1 VVFRVKARVLLELGA
16 ELISSDA
23 IALYEL
29 IKNAI
34 DAGSKTTE
42 VRVTVALQ
50 HSSYLRLHNELRD
63 STSIDV
69 PEFVAKVETELE
81 QSAPAARKK
90 MVMTVLEPARALAQ
104 LRNLFDDA
112 YRAANTLDVVDDGS
126 GMSLSELKN
135 VYLTIG
141 TTTRLNEKR
150 ALFDRIESEKKD
162 PARIPF
168 GEKGIGRLAA
178 MRLGNML
185 DVSTARR
192 EDHHWNALHVDWEKV
207 RGDLDQDLED
217 IQVEPKRGGAKEPS
231 SVSGTRIR
239 LRAFT
244 ADWTEDKLK
253 GLARTDFAKLYDPF
267 SKGTKRDD
275 IRLFFNDGEII
286 APAFER
292 YLLKHA
298 DALCVGTFSADSG
311 EPVLSGHVQYSL
323 HGREKSFRVTAE
335 HLNSSLRQ
343 EPGRPRK
350 KTQKWIPTDDSIID
364 ALRTVGPFEWE
375 FHWFNRGR
383 LMRDHRELWT
393 ETMRAF
399 VQAWSGGFL
408 VYRDGYRVYP
418 YAAPDDD
425 WLDID
430 RPALGASGYKVN
442 RAQLIGRIRVSSRL
456 NPRLVDQTNREG
468 FRDCPEKVALIRMMR
483 HVLITEFRTFL
494 EDVGDKATSIGKDEL
509 ENIERRLETSQ
520 KEAVRRIRDIGRRVP
535 EEKQAVGEL
544 LDYLREVSLAWE
556 RAKEVAS
563 TYETK
568 LEQYLHLAGIGL
580 MVEFI
585 AHELTRA
592 TQHALKTI
600 ESAGDQDH
608 SRSAAATME
617 TLRAQLKTIEKRL
630 RILDPVSIPGRQRR
644 RDEDVRAIVEEVL
657 DSHTAQFQRH
667 EITIQ
672 CDPVKSTKFV
682 RRVEKGQIVQI
693 FENFIANSVYW
704 LREKRLRVDFEPAIT
719 IDFDEVKGQI
729 TFCDNG
735 PGIPEE
741 RGEEV
746 FKPFFTTKPP
756 GKGRGLGLYSGSR
769 TRPDGLVYSR
779 AARRARPEERA
790 DHRRRLRVTT
800 SGSYWARSQNAV
812 SACSQ
817 DGGGAPIV
825 VEAIPRT
832 EH

>member
-1 VVFRVKARVLLELGA
+1 MVFKVKARVLLELGA

-50 HSSYLRLHNELRD
+50 HSSYLRLQNELRD
-63 STSIDV
+63 ETLIDV
-69 PEFVAKVETELE
+69 PAFVEKVQAELE
-81 QSAPAARKK
+81 QSAPAARKEK
-90 MVMTVLEPARALAQ
+90 VMDVLASARSVAQ
-104 LRNLFDDA
+104 LRKLFEDA
-112 YRAANTLDVVDDGS
+112 YRAANTMDVVDDGS
-126 GMSLSELKN
+126 GMSLSDLKN

-150 ALFDRIESEKKD
+150 TLFNQVAGEKKD
-162 PARIPF
+162 PPRIPL

-178 MRLGNML
+178 MRLGNVL
-185 DVSTARR
+185 HVRTART
-192 EDHHWNALHVDWEKV
+192 DDLHWNILRVDWEHL
-207 RGDLDQDLED
+207 RSDLDQDLED
-217 IQVEPKRGGAKEPS
+217 IRIEPQRDGEKEPLS
-231 SVSGTRIR
+231 TSGTRIR
-239 LRAFT
+239 LRALT

-253 GLARTDFAKLYDPF
+253 ELARTDFAKLYDPF

-275 IRLFFNDGEII
+275 IRLFFNEQEII

-298 DALCVGTFSADSG
+298 DALCTGTFLVEDG
-311 EPVLSGHVQYSL
+311 VPVLSGRVQYSL
-323 HGREKSFRVTAE
+323 HNREKSFKVTAE

-350 KTQKWIPTDDSIID
+350 KNQKWIATDESVID

-375 FHWFNRGR
+375 LHWFNRGR
-383 LMRDHRELWT
+383 LLRDHRELWT
-393 ETMRAF
+393 DTLRAF
-399 VQAWSGGFL
+399 VQAWSGGLL

-430 RPALGASGYKVN
+430 RSALAAGGYKVN
-442 RAQLIGRIRVSSRL
+442 RAQIIGRIRVSSRM

-468 FRDCPEKVALIRMMR
+468 FRDCPEKAALVRMMR

-494 EDVGDKATSIGKDEL
+494 EDVGDEVTSVGKDDL

-520 KEAVRRIRDIGRRVP
+520 KEAVRRIQDIGRRIP
-535 EEKQAVGEL
+535 EEKQTVGQL
-544 LDYLREVSLAWE
+544 LDYLRDVSLAWE
-556 RAKEVAS
+556 RAKEVAA
-563 TYETK
+563 TFETE
-568 LEQYLHLAGIGL
+568 LEKYLHLAGIGL

-592 TQHALKTI
+592 TQHALQTI
-600 ESAGDQDH
+600 ESAGDQGK
-608 SRSAAATME
+608 AATGSTME

-644 RDEDVRAIVEEVL
+644 KNEDVRSIVEEVL
-657 DSHTAQFQRH
+657 DSHQSQFLRH
-667 EITIQ
+667 DISVR
-672 CDPVKSTKFV
+672 CDPVKPVKFM

-704 LREKRLRVDFEPAIT
+704 LKEKRLLADFEPAIT
-719 IDFDEVKGQI
+719 IVFDETKGEI
-729 TFCDNG
+729 TFRDNG

-756 GKGRGLGLYSGSR
+756 GKGRGLGLYIASKLAEYNEIELKLD
-769 TRPDGLVYSR
+769 TATR
-779 AARRARPEERA
+779 AAI
-790 DHRRRLRVTT
+790 HRGFVLRFKDKT
-800 SGSYWARSQNAV
+800 
-812 SACSQ
+812 
-817 DGGGAPIV
+817 
-825 VEAIPRT
+825 
-832 EH
+832 